1 MAGNP
6 LTDPDWAANT
16 TDQVVRLVD
25 NVKSKTTK
33 PAVMAARGLVFGLL
47 AAFLGLFA
55 LVLLLV
61 GTTRGLQ
68 AAIEPLTDQ
77 ASRRV
82 HQLLRDR
89 RHPLH
94 RRCRAVQ
101 EAQRRLEHR
110 LIARVARSGMPDTAS
125 TFITLH
131 RRCRATLPDAGRLL
145 H

>member
-55 LVLLLV
+55 LGLLLI
-61 GTTRGLQ
+61 GLMRGIQ
-68 AAIEPLTDQ
+68 AIIEPFSDQ
-77 ASRRV
+77 G
-82 HQLLRDR
+82 
-89 RHPLH
+89 
-94 RRCRAVQ
+94 RAVY
-101 EAQRRLEHR
+101 
-110 LIARVARSGMPDTAS
+110 ISY
-125 TFITLH
+125 FIVGGILCIVGAVLFKK
-131 RRCRATLPDAGRLL
+131 RNDGVDAV
-145 H
+145 